1 MRKEL
6 KAKLTEIVSFV
17 VCLIVILVVVLNFG
31 LLKNVPAINLDLAFA
46 QIKGVF
52 NGELKASPNS
62 VSYGSKQDIQK
73 VNGYQPNRIPES
85 VLRGA
90 QYSGTW
96 ANMFNSS
103 HKVIFYIYDKN
114 SSDFNIKVQN
124 SVHSENLN
132 YALKSYEQEE
142 FNNVRVG
149 LNGPVKMCNS
159 IEECNKQRQ
168 NASDYSSVAAF
179 LKMCGKT
186 MCIINP
192 PKRQFVRLNSKNSS
206 DAIQMLNSLKSW

>member
-1 MRKEL
+1 MKKQL
-6 KAKLTEIVSFV
+6 KDKLVEITSFII
-17 VCLIVILVVVLNFG
+17 CLAVIYIVALNTG
-31 LLKNVPAINLDLAFA
+31 YLKNIPTIDFDLAFA

-52 NGELKASPNS
+52 NGELKTDTAPSSSGNKRD
-62 VSYGSKQDIQK
+62 VQK
-73 VNGYQPNRIPES
+73 VNGYQPNRIPDS

-124 SVHSENLN
+124 YVFNENLN

-142 FNNVRVG
+142 YNNIRVG
-149 LNGPVKMCNS
+149 LSGPAKMCNS
-159 IEECNKQRQ
+159 IEECNRQRQ
-168 NASDYSSVAAF
+168 NAADYSSLAAF

-192 PKRQFVRLNSKNSS
+192 PKRQFIRLNSKNSS
-206 DAIQMLNSLKSW
+206 DAIQMLNLLKNW